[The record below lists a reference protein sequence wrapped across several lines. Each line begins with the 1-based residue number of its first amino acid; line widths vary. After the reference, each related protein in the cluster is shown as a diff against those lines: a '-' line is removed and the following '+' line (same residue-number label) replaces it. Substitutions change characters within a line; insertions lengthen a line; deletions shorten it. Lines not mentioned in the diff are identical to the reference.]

1 MSLYLSRLSFMWD
14 HIPHPWTLKLLPCDP
29 LSAETHEVE
38 VKARLSF
45 IPDQHT
51 SEWSHTWLIS
61 KPPAKDNV
69 ISKWCRQVIPLYSRK
84 HCIMNLGDAPLPCSR
99 HACPA
104 SYSGS
109 YLNNWFKNLE
119 SQSCEFHA
127 YKQVEEL
134 FFNRACSRH
143 GSGECMFYELRKH
156 ENTAVCQLELS
167 PWDKEEG
174 WVTFG
179 FVGVLGTERDFFFFQ
194 SCDLKN
200 FVQLVYWDMPRD
212 SLWRRVVRSLLLI
225 NVAER

>member
-1 MSLYLSRLSFMWD
+1 MWD
-14 HIPHPWTLKLLPCDP
+14 HIPHPWTLELLPCDP
-29 LSAETHEVE
+29 LSMQTYEVE
-38 VKARLSF
+38 VKARFSF

-51 SEWSHTWLIS
+51 SESCHTWLIP
-61 KPPAKDNV
+61 KLQAEDNV
-69 ISKWCRQVIPLYSRK
+69 ISKWRRQVIPLYSRK
-84 HCIMNLGDAPLPCSR
+84 HCIMNLCEAPLPCSW

-109 YLNNWFKNLE
+109 YLNNWFENQE

-156 ENTAVCQLELS
+156 ENTAVCQLEFS

-179 FVGVLGTERDFFFFQ
+179 FVGVLGTEQDLFFKVGIWRTLCNSFTEICHVTVSGDEWWEVYCSSMWQ
-194 SCDLKN
+194 KDNKYCRYKDL
-200 FVQLVYWDMPRD
+200 
-212 SLWRRVVRSLLLI
+212 
-225 NVAER
+225 